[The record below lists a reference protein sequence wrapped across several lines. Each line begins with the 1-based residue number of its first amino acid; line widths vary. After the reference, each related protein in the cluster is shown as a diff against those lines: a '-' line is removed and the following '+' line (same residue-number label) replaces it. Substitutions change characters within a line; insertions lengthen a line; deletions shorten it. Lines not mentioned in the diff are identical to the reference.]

1 MAFRNGSHF
10 LLFHKANNVINNFIA
25 VLKISQLN
33 QDITIFYF
41 SFLNFAFQNKK
52 SFILKT
58 LLYKNTKISYSDS
71 GTGNAIVLLHGFLE
85 NKKMWKEYVQLFSEK
100 KRVITIDLLGHG
112 ETDCLGYVHK
122 MEDNAD
128 VVNEVLEHLKIEK
141 AIILGHSMGG
151 YVGLAFAE
159 LYPEKIQKLV
169 LLNSTSKEDSE
180 EKKLNR
186 TRAIKAVK
194 QNYVSFVS
202 LAIANLFSEN
212 NRTRLAEEIEKVKIE
227 ALKTPLQGIVASL
240 EGMKIRKDRE
250 ELVRKNLFPILLI
263 LGKKDPVLNYEESL
277 SQIEDTTAE
286 LVSFEDGHMSQIENK
301 EALKT
306 ILLDFFE

>member
-1 MAFRNGSHF
+1 MW
-10 LLFHKANNVINNFIA
+10 
-25 VLKISQLN
+25 
-33 QDITIFYF
+33 QD
-41 SFLNFAFQNKK
+41 
-52 SFILKT
+52 
-58 LLYKNTKISYSDS
+58 
-71 GTGNAIVLLHGFLE
+71 
-85 NKKMWKEYVQLFSEK
+85 YVPLFSEK
-100 KRVITIDLLGHG
+100 HRVITIDLLGHG
-112 ETDCLGYVHK
+112 KSDSLGYVHS
-122 MEDNAD
+122 MEENATA
-128 VVNEVLEHLKIEK
+128 VHEVLKHLKIEK

-159 LYPEKIQKLV
+159 LFPKSIQKLV
-169 LLNSTSKEDSE
+169 LLNSTSREDSA

-194 QNYVSFVS
+194 QNYVGFVS

-212 NRTRLAEEIEKVKIE
+212 NRARLADKIENVKTE

-250 ELVRKNLFPILLI
+250 ELLQQNLFPVLLI
-263 LGKKDPVLNYEESL
+263 LGKKDPVLNYEDSI

-286 LVSFEDGHMSQIENK
+286 LVSFEDGHMSHIENK
-301 EALKT
+301 EELKT